1 MEVGSPEWI
10 EASLAKL
17 DVLERQRG
25 EHEAALETATD
36 PSTLKQHNDALE
48 RLDDEIK
55 SLYAQLESVAGEE
68 EEQDE
73 DEDDAEVVPRVT
85 QGDDELSAP
94 HVARTESGS
103 GSGFGS
109 GLGSGLDAPMAAPV
123 SAAAESP
130 FGGSGGGGYEAPAP
144 AIGLDDD
151 VPKGG
156 GAKWAFL
163 GLVVIAGLG
172 VGGYFVWQNMEAQK
186 AKDEAKPAAAEEIKI
201 DAAQVRED
209 TEAPNAAKGGDA
221 TISPTANGHT
231 SGSPGGDGG
240 GSSSGVKK
248 VDEKKKKP
256 LQIKGTGDP
265 LGGSDPLG

>member
-17 DVLERQRG
+17 DVLERERG
-25 EHEAALETATD
+25 EHEAALESAID
-36 PSTLKQHNDALE
+36 PLTLKQHNDALE
-48 RLDDEIK
+48 RLDAEIK
-55 SLYAQLESVAGEE
+55 SLYAQLEAVAGEE

-94 HVARTESGS
+94 HVTRDDSSFAAASTPAQDWS
-103 GSGFGS
+103 
-109 GLGSGLDAPMAAPV
+109 APVAAPIG
-123 SAAAESP
+123 AAAESP
-130 FGGSGGGGYEAPAP
+130 FGSSGGGYDAPA
-144 AIGLDDD
+144 AAVGFDDD

-156 GAKWAFL
+156 GAKWVFV
-163 GLVVIAGLG
+163 GLVVLAGIG
-172 VGGYFVWQNMEAQK
+172 VGGYFAWQNMQAEK
-186 AKDEAKPAAAEEIKI
+186 ANQQAKPEAVEEIKI

-221 TISPTANGHT
+221 TISPTANGYT
-231 SGSPGGDGG
+231 SGSSSS
-240 GSSSGVKK
+240 GSSSGSSSSSKK

-256 LQIKGTGDP
+256 LQLKGDDDP
-265 LGGSDPLG
+265 LG

>member
-55 SLYAQLESVAGEE
+55 TLYAQLEAVAGEE

-73 DEDDAEVVPRVT
+73 EEDDAEVVPRVT

-94 HVARTESGS
+94 HVARVESS
-103 GSGFGS
+103 SSADFG
-109 GLGSGLDAPMAAPV
+109 APIAAPIA
-123 SAAAESP
+123 AAAENP
-130 FGGSGGGGYEAPAP
+130 FGSSGGGGGYDAPAA
-144 AIGLDDD
+144 AIGFDDD

-163 GLVVIAGLG
+163 GVVVIAGLG
-172 VGGYFVWQNMEAQK
+172 VGGYFAWQNMQAQK
-186 AKDEAKPAAAEEIKI
+186 AKEESKPAAAEEIRI
-201 DAAQVRED
+201 DAAKVRED
-209 TEAPNAAKGGDA
+209 TEAPNAAKGADA

-231 SGSPGGDGG
+231 SGSGGGDGG
-240 GSSSGVKK
+240 GGGSSGSKK
-248 VDEKKKKP
+248 DDEKKKKP
-256 LQIKGTGDP
+256 LQIKGGGDP
-265 LGGSDPLG
+265 LGGDPLG